1 MQFFRGLE
9 QEDATPV
16 GFGTHVMLVSAAEPG
31 NVISRRLAGLGGVVD
46 QRAELFCALDELIEG
61 PRDFG
66 LVVIDCDTLGG
77 LAQGR
82 RAVGLL
88 GEIVRAVPVIL
99 VSSECSHQRFPEDRL
114 GATELRAPLS
124 AISMRVGFEHAL
136 RDRFAV
142 NGLQGFARVA

>member
-1 MQFFRGLE
+1 MQLFRGLE
-9 QEDATPV
+9 QEDAAPV

-31 NVISRRLAGLGGVVD
+31 NPVAHRLAGLGGLVE
-46 QRAELFCALDELIEG
+46 QRTELFSALDELIEG
-61 PRDFG
+61 QRDFG
-66 LVVIDCDTLGG
+66 LVVVDCDTLGG

-88 GEIVRAVPVIL
+88 GDIVRTIPVIL
-99 VSSECSHQRFPEDRL
+99 VSRECSQQRFPEDRL

-136 RDRFAV
+136 RDQFAIQ
-142 NGLQGFARVA
+142 GMQGFARVA